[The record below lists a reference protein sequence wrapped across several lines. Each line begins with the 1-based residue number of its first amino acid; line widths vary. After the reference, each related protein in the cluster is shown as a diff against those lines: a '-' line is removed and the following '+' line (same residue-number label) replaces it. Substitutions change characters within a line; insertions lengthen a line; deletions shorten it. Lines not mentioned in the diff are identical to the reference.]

1 MRKRVDG
8 AAPGRE
14 PRSDKRGK
22 KEKKHLET
30 ATTLVALLTATRAAH
45 RRLLAL
51 ATRLD
56 NAERLLLAA
65 IGRSSG
71 NSTPKGAG
79 AAPVAKRSPAAAA
92 NRSPAPAATGTLRA
106 KRTGRARTSRTNPP
120 PI

>member
-22 KEKKHLET
+22 KEKKQLET

-56 NAERLLLAA
+56 NAERLLVAA
-65 IGRSSG
+65 MGRSPG

-79 AAPVAKRSPAAAA
+79 AP
-92 NRSPAPAATGTLRA
+92 RA
-106 KRTGRARTSRTNPP
+106 KRTARARTSRTTPP
-120 PI
+120 PN